1 MAEFTYPEAE
11 LHNGSYYDVFLYMSP
26 YMWGYLGIGLG
37 LGLSVVGA
45 AWGIF
50 LTGSSLVGAAIR
62 SPRISSKN
70 LVSIIFCEA
79 TAIYGVI
86 MAIILNTQI
95 GAHPKTPESAMDWA
109 NMQYGG
115 YALFTAGLGV
125 GLTNL
130 VSGISVGVAGSSCA
144 LADAQDGT
152 LFVKILIVEIFASA
166 LGIFGV
172 IVGIIQAGKAGQCDG
187 SPCFKQN

>member
-1 MAEFTYPEAE
+1 
-11 LHNGSYYDVFLYMSP
+11 
-26 YMWGYLGIGLG
+26 
-37 LGLSVVGA
+37 
-45 AWGIF
+45 
-50 LTGSSLVGAAIR
+50 
-62 SPRISSKN
+62 
-70 LVSIIFCEA
+70 
-79 TAIYGVI
+79 

-95 GAHPKTPESAMDWA
+95 GAHPKTPQSPADWA

-144 LADAQDGT
+144 LADAQDGS

-166 LGIFGV
+166 L
-172 IVGIIQAGKAGQCDG
+172 
-187 SPCFKQN
+187 

>member
-1 MAEFTYPEAE
+1 MADPQPWETK
-11 LHNGSYYDVFLYMSP
+11 GSADYFEVFQYISP
-26 YMWGYLGIGLG
+26 FYTAYLGIGLV
-37 LGLSVVGA
+37 LGLSVLGA

-50 LTGSSLVGAAIR
+50 LTGSSLVGAAVR

-86 MAIILNTQI
+86 MAIILNTQV
-95 GAHPKTPESAMDWA
+95 GAHPRAPKSELDWA

-115 YALFTAGLGV
+115 YALLTAGLGV

-144 LADAQDGT
+144 LADAQDGS

-172 IVGIIQAGKAGQCDG
+172 IVGIIQAGKASQCGSSGQC
-187 SPCFKQN
+187 FAQV